1 MNRDE
6 EFGYIKSKVESLE
19 AKTQR
24 QAEQLSD
31 INTKLDSLTSQL
43 AMYRHFIIWARSVAI
58 IGITLLTLKFG
69 DIKDWIFTG
78 HSSGG
83 E

>member
-19 AKTQR
+19 EETRR
-24 QAEQLSD
+24 QAEELSN
-31 INTKLDSLTSQL
+31 INDKLDALSSQL

-58 IGITLLTLKFG
+58 IGITLLTIKFG
-69 DIKDWIFTG
+69 DIKNWFFDAPTG
-78 HSSGG
+78 

>member
-19 AKTQR
+19 EETRR
-24 QAEQLSD
+24 QAEELSN
-31 INTKLDSLTSQL
+31 INAKLDALSSQL

-58 IGITLLTLKFG
+58 IGITLLTIKFG
-69 DIKDWIFTG
+69 DIKNWFFNAPTG
-78 HSSGG
+78 